1 MVISLIFKNKIIK
14 MGAKVETGSV
24 LLIVFQI
31 IQSVSSFKCYVCAPD
46 KGKPED
52 IYTLKK
58 SFPDHSVQYCSTYT
72 ADSINKFLLECPSGG
87 SGCLTKFE
95 ANGSVMRNCAPI
107 AFEECKE
114 ANGVNYCYCKNEGC
128 NTPDRRLSDP
138 YPNNF
143 NSSKLGEAKAAARV
157 STSDKSFTRYFDDED
172 FVEGSGDWGDF
183 YYDDYNYLD
192 RSYDYP
198 ETYGDD
204 EDGVDGVEGA
214 FDGSDVTDPPPYL
227 DLEYPVEHKVDA
239 DAKHKYDRDRFRNTH
254 NDIRRPDSSD
264 FSIDDGTE
272 SIHSATTKPKTSNSH
287 SVTYFFCH
295 HLLAVFLL
303 ILIKSEILVG
313 I

>member
-1 MVISLIFKNKIIK
+1 MGFYTNYTFVLIYQNLRNHVFFF
-14 MGAKVETGSV
+14 T
-24 LLIVFQI
+24 LL
-31 IQSVSSFKCYVCAPD
+31 SFK
-46 KGKPED
+46 
-52 IYTLKK
+52 
-58 SFPDHSVQYCSTYT
+58 
-72 ADSINKFLLECPSGG
+72 
-87 SGCLTKFE
+87 
-95 ANGSVMRNCAPI
+95 
-107 AFEECKE
+107 
-114 ANGVNYCYCKNEGC
+114 
-128 NTPDRRLSDP
+128 
-138 YPNNF
+138 
-143 NSSKLGEAKAAARV
+143 
-157 STSDKSFTRYFDDED
+157 
-172 FVEGSGDWGDF
+172 GSGDWGDF

-198 ETYGDD
+198 DTYGDD
-204 EDGVDGVEGA
+204 EDGVDGVDGA

-287 SVTYFFCH
+287 SMTYFFCH